1 MKGSVYILDKVDSPM
16 NGTTTIRPQ
25 RLAKTMLQVK
35 TIQDLSGKSGSEV
48 LSPSNK
54 GTRLTMTP
62 RKSPKNL
69 KLMRMN
75 SLTFTRSLEP
85 RSKTLTQL
93 PETIH
98 DLHELDENLP
108 LTEEMLFTLFPSHRI
123 LNTLFAPNYFGE
135 VALNEAT
142 TRYV

>member
-1 MKGSVYILDKVDSPM
+1 M

-35 TIQDLSGKSGSEV
+35 TIQDLSGKSGSEA